1 MVFLQLFLV
10 LAPIGSFSMVSST
23 PISTNTSAVA
33 EGILVIGG
41 YLLYQS
47 VELWSPSDPEEGN
60 CQLKDYPR
68 EMESGPTANLVS
80 GQLVACY
87 GDSCEIYNGGGEW
100 QHLANTSST
109 RQYHSSAVK
118 DDDDRILLIGGWFSN
133 STEWIPVDG
142 SPSQPG
148 PFHVRHGH
156 SHCTVQLS
164 SNLILVTGGDSSYN
178 FVTSYHLS
186 GNGDETPLTSLKQ
199 GRRKHACGVYQ
210 DAGGQQV
217 RRL

>member
-1 MVFLQLFLV
+1 MIFLQLFLV

-100 QHLANTSST
+100 THLADTSST
-109 RQYHSSAVK
+109 RRFHSSAVK
-118 DDDDRILLIGGWFSN
+118 DDDRILLIGGEDSR
-133 STEWIPVDG
+133 STEWISVDG

-148 PFHVRHGH
+148 PFHVRHGD
-156 SHCTVQLS
+156 SHCTIQVS
-164 SNLILVTGGDSSYN
+164 SDLIVVTGGWDTWDL
-178 FVTSYHLS
+178 VTSYQLS
-186 GNGDETPLTSLKQ
+186 GNGDETPLTPMKQ
-199 GRRKHACGVYQ
+199 GREYHACGVYQ